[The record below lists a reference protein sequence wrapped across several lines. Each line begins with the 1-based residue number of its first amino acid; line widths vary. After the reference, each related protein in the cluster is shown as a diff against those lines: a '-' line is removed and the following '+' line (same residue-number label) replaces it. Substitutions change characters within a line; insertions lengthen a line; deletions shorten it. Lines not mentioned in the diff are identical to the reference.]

1 MTDILKY
8 LPDKSDFPK
17 GVYWEV
23 RLEVQNIT
31 AINVKNG
38 EAETITQ
45 SDTERG
51 NVRVLD
57 NGGWGF
63 SSFSKFDDVPAN
75 IQKAADFAK
84 SVGGGD
90 AKIIELPPIEDKIT
104 APCERHP
111 NGVPLSEKLDTALGY
126 DAALREHPRADL
138 TDITYSDTV
147 TRTVFLNS
155 DGRLIDTEEIFTLG
169 VLRLLGKVNGVPET
183 AYESFRY
190 RGGFEEF
197 TSCGSF
203 VPEIYKRLDGL
214 LSAEDAKGGTY
225 NCIIDP
231 KLTGVFAHEAFGHT
245 SEADFFYRDKK
256 QQEVMK
262 IGNRLGSDAVSIID
276 DATLDPRFCGSY
288 AFDDEGVEGKRTV
301 LLENGILKEHLHSRM
316 TAAMMHEELT
326 GNARCINVSHPPVVR
341 MSNTYIE
348 PGEATYEELL
358 KELDDG
364 LLIVDSRGGSG
375 GEEFTFSAG
384 MGYLVEN
391 GKVTKPVKNLTVSGN
406 LFTTLKNITACSN
419 KMEMLNPGGGCGKA
433 GQAPLPVG
441 LGGPY
446 IMIKDALIGG
456 R

>member
-8 LPDKSDFPK
+8 LPDKSGFPK
-17 GVYWEV
+17 GVYWEA
-23 RLEVQNIT
+23 RLERQNVT
-31 AINVKNG
+31 AINIKNG
-38 EAETITQ
+38 EVETVTQ

-63 SSFSKFDDVPAN
+63 SSFSAFEDVPAN
-75 IQKAADFAK
+75 IAKAAAFAK

-90 AKIIELPPIEDKIT
+90 AKIIELSPVEDKIT
-104 APCERHP
+104 ALCERHP
-111 NGVPLSEKLDTALGY
+111 NDVPLSVKLDTALGY

-169 VLRLLGKVNGVPET
+169 MLRLLGKVNGVPES
-183 AYESFRY
+183 AYEGFRL
-190 RGGFEEF
+190 RSGFEEF
-197 TSCGSF
+197 TAF
-203 VPEIYKRLDGL
+203 EKEIPDIFNRLDDL
-214 LSAEDAKGGTY
+214 LIAEDAKGGKY
-225 NCIIDP
+225 NIVMDP

-341 MSNTYIE
+341 MTNTYIE
-348 PGEATYEELL
+348 AGEAAYEDLL
-358 KELDDG
+358 KELGDG
-364 LLIVDSRGGSG
+364 LLVVDSRGGSG

-384 MGYLVEN
+384 IGYLVEN

-419 KMEMLNPGGGCGKA
+419 EMKMFNPGGGCGKA
-433 GQAPLPVG
+433 GQMPLPVG

-446 IMIKDALIGG
+446 VMIRDALIGG